1 MYVRPGHKSG
11 CIVRRGGP
19 FPSSFRSLSTRP
31 PSHSLSLCLADTPY
45 VCVSFFVSTV
55 RSLTRSLSVRLFTAR
70 PASHERRPNLIREGL
85 LNGIQRKPKLLSCVS
100 LDFLS
105 LSFPLSSQFS
115 FSPLLQFPVR
125 RLWFP
130 PRGQGA
136 RVTVTDFPNYG

>member
-105 LSFPLSSQFS
+105 LSLIPSVFAVFVLSSPAIS
-115 FSPLLQFPVR
+115 CASSLVST
-125 RLWFP
+125 
-130 PRGQGA
+130 A
-136 RVTVTDFPNYG
+136 RPGG